1 MKLFF
6 ITAFAFICVCTTAQ
20 KKVNFSSQN
29 YAGLLEGEHGS
40 SLQLQTI
47 NGARFSSWFVGLGAG
62 IDWYY
67 RRSIPVFASIN
78 KDFLKKEKRSFYVS
92 ANAGINFPWQT
103 DNYHNEWGY
112 IETKSYAGLYW
123 SAGLGYKIGMG
134 KKNDALLIQLAY
146 DYKHLG
152 EKVNDP
158 YMIYESQN
166 DPNDRFDYHLRRL
179 SCKVGWNF

>member
-6 ITAFAFICVCTTAQ
+6 ISVFAFISICTSGQ

-47 NGARFSSWFVGLGAG
+47 NGARFNSWFVGLGVG

-67 RRSIPVFASIN
+67 RRSIPLFVSIN
-78 KDFLKKEKRSFYVS
+78 RDFLKKEKRSFFLS
-92 ANAGINFPWQT
+92 GNAGINFPWQT

-112 IETKSYAGLYW
+112 DEAKSYSGLYW
-123 SAGLGYKIGMG
+123 SAGLGYKIGIG
-134 KKNDALLIQLAY
+134 KDRDALLIQVGY
-146 DYKHLG
+146 DYKHVT
-152 EKVNDP
+152 EKVNLS
-158 YMIYESQN
+158 YMIFNPET
-166 DPNDRFDYHLRRL
+166 DPNDQFDYHLRRL
-179 SCKVGWNF
+179 SFKVGWSF